1 MNPKMTLRQLRY
13 FEIVAEER
21 SLTRAAA
28 RIGVAQPA
36 LGRHMQSIE
45 RTLGTPMF
53 GRTARG
59 LELTARGTD
68 FLRAV
73 KDFLAHYAR
82 LESEFVSREGG
93 SETLRIGF
101 DSSAAQ
107 NKNLSAA
114 VAALKTRRPNVR
126 LELLEMCE
134 QRQLDSLARDEL
146 DAALAYD
153 ICDEFPAMP
162 SLNVLQ
168 IQTARLKILT
178 AHDHPLAQCR
188 EVTAAQLSG
197 SPFVFVSR
205 EKCPKAGY
213 DFLMGRFRSLG
224 ISLDLVQEV
233 DNVSA
238 LISLVAAGVGISLGA
253 ENMRDDLAQRV
264 ALLTLRGLELEFK
277 LVLIWNKRNTN
288 AALASFID
296 TMRPGKPRLVE
307 SRPRA
312 RLAVARSF

>member
-45 RTLGTPMF
+45 RTLGVPIF
-53 GRTARG
+53 GRTTRG
-59 LELTARGTD
+59 LELTTRGAG
-68 FLRAV
+68 FLREV
-73 KDFLAHYAR
+73 KDLLAHYAR
-82 LESEFVSREGG
+82 LESEFVSRDGP
-93 SETLRIGF
+93 SEMVRIGF

-107 NKNLSAA
+107 SKNLSSA
-114 VAALKTRRPNVR
+114 VAIFKARRPHAR

-134 QRQLDSLARDEL
+134 QRQLDSLARGEL

-153 ICDEFPAMP
+153 ICDEFSAIPA
-162 SLNVLQ
+162 LNVLQ
-168 IQTARLKILT
+168 IQTDRLMILT
-178 AHDHPLAQCR
+178 AQDHPLAQCR
-188 EVTAAQLSG
+188 EVTATQVDGL
-197 SPFVFVSR
+197 PFVFVSR

-213 DFLMGRFRSLG
+213 DFLMSRLRSLG
-224 ISLDLVQEV
+224 VGFELVQEV

-253 ENMRDDLAQRV
+253 ENMREDLAQRV
-264 ALLTLRGLELEFK
+264 SLLTLRGLELEFK
-277 LVLIWNKRNTN
+277 LVLIWNKRNAN
-288 AALASFID
+288 PALASFLD
-296 TMRPGKPRLVE
+296 AMRPGKTRLME
-307 SRPRA
+307 NRPDTRPTI
-312 RLAVARSF
+312 VRSF

>member
-1 MNPKMTLRQLRY
+1 MNPKLTLRQLLY

-21 SLTRAAA
+21 NLTRAAA

-45 RTLGTPMF
+45 RTLGDAIF
-53 GRTARG
+53 SRTTRG
-59 LELTARGTD
+59 LELTARGVG
-68 FLRAV
+68 FLHEV
-73 KDFLAHYAR
+73 KELLTHYAR
-82 LESEFVSREGG
+82 LESEFVCRHRI

-107 NKNLSAA
+107 NKKLSSA
-114 VAALKTRRPNVR
+114 VAAFKALCPHVR

-134 QRQLDSLARDEL
+134 QRQLDSLARSEL

-153 ICDEFPAMP
+153 ICDEFSRMP

-168 IQTARLKILT
+168 IQTDRLKIL
-178 AHDHPLAQCR
+178 AALDHPLARSC
-188 EVTAAQLSG
+188 EVTASQLDG

-213 DFLMGRFRSLG
+213 DFLMSRLTSLG
-224 ISLDLVQEV
+224 ISFKLIQEV

-253 ENMRDDLAQRV
+253 ENIREDLSRHV
-264 ALLTLRGLELEFK
+264 SLLTLRGLDLEFK
-277 LVLIWNKRNTN
+277 LVLIYNKRNAN
-288 AALASFID
+288 PALAAFIE
-296 TMRPGKPRLVE
+296 TI
-307 SRPRA
+307 RPRKT
-312 RLAVARSF
+312 RVTKNRSANRAIMTQTA

>member
-1 MNPKMTLRQLRY
+1 MTS
-13 FEIVAEER
+13 A
-21 SLTRAAA
+21 T
-28 RIGVAQPA
+28 
-36 LGRHMQSIE
+36 
-45 RTLGTPMF
+45 
-53 GRTARG
+53 
-59 LELTARGTD
+59 
-68 FLRAV
+68 
-73 KDFLAHYAR
+73 
-82 LESEFVSREGG
+82 
-93 SETLRIGF
+93 
-101 DSSAAQ
+101 SSP
-107 NKNLSAA
+107 
-114 VAALKTRRPNVR
+114 RRPR
-126 LELLEMCE
+126 STSWRFTL
-134 QRQLDSLARDEL
+134 
-146 DAALAYD
+146 
-153 ICDEFPAMP
+153 
-162 SLNVLQ
+162 
-168 IQTARLKILT
+168 ARLKILT

-205 EKCPKAGY
+205 EKCPEAGY

-296 TMRPGKPRLVE
+296 TMRPGKPRLVRAARAPGWPSLAH
-307 SRPRA
+307 SRPGRAVMRA
-312 RLAVARSF
+312 RHSSTKPALRRARTPPAPFRTAWVGARSPVCC